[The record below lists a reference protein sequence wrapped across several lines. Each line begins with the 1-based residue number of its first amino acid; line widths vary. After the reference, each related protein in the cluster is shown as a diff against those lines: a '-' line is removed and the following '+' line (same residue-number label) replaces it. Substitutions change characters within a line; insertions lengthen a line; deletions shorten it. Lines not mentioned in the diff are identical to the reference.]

1 MFFVVRSKDSF
12 NFPLG
17 LIKYIVIL
25 IVVTAAVFVFSL
37 SDCFWHQ
44 CVSSVST
51 VFMPMVAMFEFSYWT
66 TFGLV
71 SCSCFRMVCF
81 AAKYRLELSSVVF
94 LIRFL
99 AAFMAFSA
107 FPLDCGYFGELVT
120 CWKPQVV
127 TKPSELLDWNGGP
140 LSETTSSPCRA
151 KWALSL

>member
-1 MFFVVRSKDSF
+1 MFFVVWSKDSF
-12 NFPLG
+12 DFPLG

-37 SDCFWHQ
+37 SACFWHQ
-44 CVSSVST
+44 CMSAVST
-51 VFMPMVAMFEFSYWT
+51 MFMPMVAMFEFSYWT

-81 AAKYRLELSSVVF
+81 ATRYGLELSSVVF
-94 LIRFL
+94 LIRVL
-99 AAFMAFSA
+99 AAFTAFSA
-107 FPLDCGYFGELVT
+107 FTLDCGYFGELVT
-120 CWKPQVV
+120 CWKPLVV

-140 LSETTSSPCRA
+140 LSETTRSPCRA